1 MMMIRTW
8 APGLALLSL
17 TLGHSQTAVNGYVI
31 HNLVSD
37 LPGLAD
43 YTDPNL
49 INPWGNGFS
58 GTSPFWIGNNHSGV
72 STLYAGTGA
81 PVALVVS
88 VPTPAGPGT
97 KGAVTGVIFN
107 GTTGFLIPTAT
118 SAGTKASFM
127 FCTEDGTIAAWNSG
141 TAAAIM
147 VNNSTKAVYK
157 GCALGGATA
166 TSLLYA
172 ANFQTGT
179 VDVFDQTFKPST
191 VSGGFV
197 NAKIPAGFAPFSIAL
212 LGGNLYVTYAKQD
225 SALMDDVAG
234 PGNGYVAVFDLN
246 GNLMT
251 NLISQGPLN
260 SPWGLAIAPATFGAF
275 AGDLLVGNFGDGTI
289 NAFSTSTGK
298 QAGTLN
304 DVEGSP
310 LSIPGLWSINFGN
323 GGRGGDAATLYFT
336 AGIPGP
342 YGEAVESHGLLGSIQ
357 PPPEF
362 QSAMVVNAAASTAA
376 LAANTFVSIE
386 GGALSAITRNANSA
400 DFAGTKLPTSLS
412 GVSVTANG
420 EAAFVTYISPTQIN
434 ALLPADLQP
443 GAVKIQTFNNGLESQ
458 TASVTLQAAG
468 PAFFVL
474 TGGKYVA
481 THANGTLVAPAGLT
495 AGVTSSPATAG
506 ETIVL
511 YANGFGAT
519 TTPVPNGSVITTPI
533 TLASTPTVTIG
544 GTSAMVAFAGL
555 TEAGVYQ
562 INVVVPTGLPSGDN
576 AIVAQLSGGAST
588 QANVFVSVQ

>member
-1 MMMIRTW
+1 MVMKLW

-17 TLGHSQTAVNGYVI
+17 TLAHSQTAVNGYVV

-43 YTDPNL
+43 FTDPNL
-49 INPWGNGFS
+49 IDPWGVAFS
-58 GTSPFWIGNNHSGV
+58 ATSPFWVGNNHSGT
-72 STLYAGTGA
+72 STLYSGTGA

-97 KGAVTGVIFN
+97 PGAVTGVIFN
-107 GTTGFLIPTAT
+107 GTPGFLIPTAT
-118 SAGTKASFM
+118 GAGTKASFM

-141 TAAAIM
+141 TAATIM
-147 VNNSTKAVYK
+147 VNNSANAVYK
-157 GCALGGATA
+157 GCVLGGATA

-172 ANFQTGT
+172 ANFRAGT
-179 VDVFDQTFKPST
+179 VDVFDQTFKPAT
-191 VSGGFV
+191 VSGGFA
-197 NAKIPAGFAPFSIAL
+197 NAKIPAGFAPFDIAL
-212 LGGNLYVTYAKQD
+212 FGGNLYVTYAKQD

-260 SPWGLAIAPATFGAF
+260 SPWGMAMAPASFDTY

-289 NAFSTSTGK
+289 NAFNPTSG
-298 QAGTLN
+298 AFIGSLE
-304 DVEGSP
+304 DVEGGT
-310 LSIPGLWSINFGN
+310 LSIPGLWSLNFGN
-323 GGRGGDAATLYFT
+323 GGRGGDVATLYFT

-342 YGEAVESHGLLGSIQ
+342 FGEEVESHGLFGSIQ
-357 PPPEF
+357 PPPVF

-376 LAANTFVSIE
+376 LAPNTFVSIE

-400 DFAGTKLPTSLS
+400 DFVGTKLPTALS

-420 EAAFVTYISPTQIN
+420 ESAFVTYISPTQIN
-434 ALLPADLQP
+434 VLLPADLQP
-443 GAVKIQTFNNGLESQ
+443 GPVKIQTFNNGLSSQ

-481 THANGTLVAPAGLT
+481 THADGTLVAPVGLT
-495 AGVTSSPATAG
+495 AGVTSSPAMAG
-506 ETIVL
+506 ETIVI

-519 TTPVPNGSVITTPI
+519 TQPIPNGSIITTPL
-533 TLASTPTVTIG
+533 TLATTPLFTIG
-544 GTSAMVAFAGL
+544 GASAMVKFAGL

-562 INVVVPTGLPSGDN
+562 LNVVVPTGLPSGDN
-576 AIVAQLSGGAST
+576 AIVAQIPGGPST